1 MLEKFERKWKKKQER
16 KAMVAKSN
24 AIWASVKKANEQED
38 PLAALP
44 SFQAYKKNDVNLSL
58 EARKVKDLD
67 AATRDWIV
75 DLMERNL
82 KEVIDMS
89 ECCWSATKQTDLLEG
104 KRKELLGEGAWF
116 LIARDADTKIPLAF
130 SHFRYV
136 MDYNDDVLYCYEIQL
151 EQSVRRKGLGKIM
164 VSVFKTNAVAM
175 KFFKDALKYELD
187 ETSPDEA
194 AGAEADVEILSRFNP
209 KEKKKRDDER
219 AAAEACCPPVNM
231 RRAGGG

>member
-1 MLEKFERKWKKKQER
+1 
-16 KAMVAKSN
+16 MVAKSN

-89 ECCWSATKQTDLLEG
+89 ECCWSAS
-104 KRKELLGEGAWF
+104 KRRDLLGEGAWF

-136 MDYNDDVLYCYEIQL
+136 M
-151 EQSVRRKGLGKIM
+151 
-164 VSVFKTNAVAM
+164 
-175 KFFKDALKYELD
+175 
-187 ETSPDEA
+187 
-194 AGAEADVEILSRFNP
+194 
-209 KEKKKRDDER
+209 
-219 AAAEACCPPVNM
+219 
-231 RRAGGG
+231 